1 MFAMVCGLVISFLFN
16 TLWEIMKLLHKHAQL
31 FRSCLFS
38 LAKSISLSS
47 ILGITC
53 LGFMMLAS
61 TEIVFAAPPDTHL
74 SFTRDVSVTND
85 HRQIRLV
92 VSATGAE
99 GHPIHGLTGQH
110 FIVAVDGQNGQ
121 IAEISR
127 VPANDQPLA
136 VVLAIDIS
144 KSMVGGNAFGAAR
157 DAALH
162 LIDELN
168 DSDQVAIITFGN
180 SATHILDF
188 TQDKTKAKDSLEQLK
203 ATDNRTLLYE
213 GLLQSTQEASLATTG
228 KAVVIAI
235 TDGKDE
241 GSNVTLEDVTGRAK
255 SNGITIYTLGFGFQ
269 EDRKT
274 LARISEL
281 TGGQYRHTVKAGE
294 LQALYQSILDELK
307 DAYALKVNVQDLR
320 SGSHNIAVALAYRS
334 DKVTA
339 GKQLWIPFRPVPRW
353 LWIAG
358 IAGVLLIVLAFLG
371 LMLARQR
378 RAKQNMF
385 PIPAP
390 SSPIWVDIVE
400 GFQHGR
406 QVRLLGG
413 RLRIGTAP
421 DCELKSN
428 DSLLAPNQA
437 EIIRE
442 QGGAVL
448 LTNGQGKTPTTLN
461 GNQLRPNESVKLRH
475 GDRIKAGSLVVVFS
489 DQHQARAASAKQKD
503 PAYALKATRS

>member
-162 LIDELN
+162 LIDEL
-168 DSDQVAIITFGN
+168 
-180 SATHILDF
+180 
-188 TQDKTKAKDSLEQLK
+188 KDSLEQLK